1 MLYYQF
7 DVMMNGVILLVLGLF
22 WYGWY
27 CVDVLFVLG
36 IGIYILYS
44 VLCMGYEVVQL
55 LLDCVLFDEEWQEI
69 IDIVI
74 FWLGVSGVY
83 DFCMWQLGLICFIQI
98 YLEMEDFLFL
108 VQVYM
113 VVDQVDQ
120 VILWCFLG
128 LDVIIYQD
136 FCFVVF
142 REGKWFMFL

>member
-55 LLDCVLFDEEWQEI
+55 LLDCVLFDEEW
-69 IDIVI
+69 
-74 FWLGVSGVY
+74 
-83 DFCMWQLGLICFIQI
+83 
-98 YLEMEDFLFL
+98 
-108 VQVYM
+108 
-113 VVDQVDQ
+113 
-120 VILWCFLG
+120 
-128 LDVIIYQD
+128 
-136 FCFVVF
+136 
-142 REGKWFMFL
+142 